1 VVWDYLRLEPD
12 WNATSLADRP
22 VTRNTDLRP
31 LLQALDLYRP
41 TFIPSAVLRES
52 YAMPGVPVIVAAT
65 DAEAQRLL
73 TTPQQRFPALIR
85 NQPVE
90 LKPPVDSME

>member
-1 VVWDYLRLEPD
+1 
-12 WNATSLADRP
+12 
-22 VTRNTDLRP
+22 
-31 LLQALDLYRP
+31 
-41 TFIPSAVLRES
+41 
-52 YAMPGVPVIVAAT
+52 VIVAAT